1 MIVRMDGFLAQTL
14 IGAVGDDLVDVHVR
28 LRTAAGLPDDERKM
42 PVQCTGQNLVAN
54 SADRVRAP
62 LIQRAETQIGAR
74 RRLFHHG
81 ERPDDLL
88 RHALRADAEVFIA
101 ALRLRAPVPV
111 GGHADLAHGIVLHT
125 VFHCIPSPFFVK

>member
-1 MIVRMDGFLAQTL
+1 MDDLLSQKL

-42 PVQCTGQNLVAN
+42 PVQRTGQNLVAN

-88 RHALRADAEVFIA
+88 RHALRTDAEVFIA
-101 ALRLRAPVPV
+101 ALRLRAPVAIR
-111 GGHADLAHGIVLHT
+111 GHLHLAHGIPLNAIIHALASLM
-125 VFHCIPSPFFVK
+125 PSSRAS